1 MPPRHA
7 AFPTRCTHLSTQAPA
22 QTRPAD
28 SDTRPP
34 SVLKRSS
41 LRKLRYRLLRHIITL
56 RSSVLEPRYG
66 MKFSL
71 VSSLPASQIKSKISL
86 SISLKVTP
94 FSSTV
99 KLIIQLLCILRCKIN
114 TKSSLYDWE
123 GVSASSFFLCQLKFY
138 SKISQL

>member
-7 AFPTRCTHLSTQAPA
+7 AFPTCCTHLSTQAPA

-34 SVLKRSS
+34 SLLKHSS
-41 LRKLRYRLLRHIITL
+41 LRKPRYRLLRHIITL

-71 VSSLPASQIKSKISL
+71 VSSLPASQIKSKISF

-94 FSSTV
+94 FSSAV
-99 KLIIQLLCILRCKIN
+99 KLIIQLLCILLCKIN

-123 GVSASSFFLCQLKFY
+123 GVSASSLFFAN
-138 SKISQL
+138 